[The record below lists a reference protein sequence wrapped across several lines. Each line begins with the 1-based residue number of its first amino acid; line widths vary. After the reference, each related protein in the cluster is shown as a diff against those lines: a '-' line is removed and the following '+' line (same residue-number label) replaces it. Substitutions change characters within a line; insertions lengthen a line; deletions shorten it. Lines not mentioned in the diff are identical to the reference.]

1 MNHLFSR
8 NILNSIIPNITMKFK
23 PSIDYRKYYKN
34 NNKINNRINNKINKH
49 NKNNKHNKIFNK
61 NNLFNINNKTNLLKT
76 NNKTNLL
83 NTSNKE
89 TIIQSIN
96 KTIIEN
102 KHIKKETIPK
112 RIRELVWTTHNT
124 EVFSNKCYV
133 SWCDNIINVFNFQ
146 VGHDIPESKGGTLDI
161 DNLKPICGNC
171 NLSMSNNYSI
181 KEWSNLI
188 KINKNISNNNTPI
201 NDNIIIRP
209 ETVVNKDTVITPET
223 VITPDI
229 KEYPETNETNELQRN
244 NSFLN
249 TICNRLPTIPLQLP
263 LITMILYPLK
273 YIRV

>member
-34 NNKINNRINNKINKH
+34 NNRINNKNNNKNRI
-49 NKNNKHNKIFNK
+49 NKNNKI
-61 NNLFNINNKTNLLKT
+61 LNKTNLLKT

-83 NTSNKE
+83 NISNKQS
-89 TIIQSIN
+89 IIQSIN

-188 KINKNISNNNTPI
+188 KNNKNNINSINTFTNTA
-201 NDNIIIRP
+201 NDIDYNKIYYHNQNEKKLCDANLDKQANVPCDIIKKCSDDEEID
-209 ETVVNKDTVITPET
+209 EEID
-223 VITPDI
+223 
-229 KEYPETNETNELQRN
+229 EYTLSDSELAVLYKVAYEEAAREIFMRTLRE
-244 NSFLN
+244 NS
-249 TICNRLPTIPLQLP
+249 IE
-263 LITMILYPLK
+263 
-273 YIRV
+273 